1 MQPWGRR
8 TRGQVMLG
16 FSDSDEYE
24 GLTNH
29 EVYVT
34 MMYVG
39 MLRRS
44 PEEEGFNFWVDY
56 LDSGNSGLA
65 LIDGILNSQEYAD
78 RF

>member
-1 MQPWGRR
+1 M
-8 TRGQVMLG
+8 TG
-16 FSDSDEYE
+16 FSESAEYK
-24 GLTNH
+24 GLTGR

-34 MMYVG
+34 MMYMG
-39 MLRRS
+39 MFRRS

-65 LIDGILNSQEYAD
+65 LIDGFLNSTEYAN